1 MSGYIA
7 DLLDEIPTQSAEDLP
22 VETGVLNLFAVTLRE
37 GLAKLNEALLDKF
50 REVDDEMVQIKGM
63 VIEGM
68 EGSVAEKVQKIEDG
82 QQEFAKHHAELS
94 TKVMDLGIN
103 VADKVRALEKKIEES
118 GGGPSHSDGAPSKR
132 DLGNVK
138 DLHEWNG
145 TSPFSQWKWVFTA
158 GLMVCAPE
166 LVRS

>member
-63 VIEGM
+63 VMEVM

-103 VADKVRALEKKIEES
+103 VADKVRALEKRIEES
-118 GGGPSHSDGAPSKR
+118 GLPFRWRPNQTRFGECKGPA
-132 DLGNVK
+132 
-138 DLHEWNG
+138 
-145 TSPFSQWKWVFTA
+145 
-158 GLMVCAPE
+158 
-166 LVRS
+166 